1 MSKTLYFE
9 GAGWS
14 GADSSK
20 ATIGNCRI
28 RTAFHL
34 DLEKKHPRCS
44 CREPHD
50 GAAAVYL
57 EIICGTIG
65 KENKKLGLEPT
76 YYGWIDYLHY
86 VTDDDRNDD
95 CNRHILPFERRAR
108 IGYTLESILKFVN
121 DLGASSTPLRFARTW
136 AATAYS
142 GTDIPQKA
150 QSASTTA
157 MNSNTTRI

>member
-34 DLEKKHPRCS
+34 DPEKKHPRCS
-44 CREPHD
+44 CGEPHD

-65 KENKKLGLEPT
+65 KENRKLGLEPT
-76 YYGWIDYLHY
+76 YTTSPTTTETTTATG
-86 VTDDDRNDD
+86 T
-95 CNRHILPFERRAR
+95 
-108 IGYTLESILKFVN
+108 
-121 DLGASSTPLRFARTW
+121 SSRS
-136 AATAYS
+136 S
-142 GTDIPQKA
+142 GGP
-150 QSASTTA
+150 ASTTPSRA
-157 MNSNTTRI
+157 F

>member
-9 GAGWS
+9 VAGWS

-34 DLEKKHPRCS
+34 DPEKKHPRCS
-44 CREPHD
+44 CGEPHD

-65 KENKKLGLEPT
+65 KENRKLGLEPT

-86 VTDDDRNDD
+86 VTNDD
-95 CNRHILPFERRAR
+95 SMNRPFEAPPVV
-108 IGYTLESILKFVN
+108 VN
-121 DLGASSTPLRFARTW
+121 YF
-136 AATAYS
+136 YHEQ
-142 GTDIPQKA
+142 IKK
-150 QSASTTA
+150 SAKKCTQ
-157 MNSNTTRI
+157 

>member
-34 DLEKKHPRCS
+34 DPEKKHPRCS
-44 CREPHD
+44 CGEPHD

-65 KENKKLGLEPT
+65 KETG
-76 YYGWIDYLHY
+76 
-86 VTDDDRNDD
+86 
-95 CNRHILPFERRAR
+95 
-108 IGYTLESILKFVN
+108 SS
-121 DLGASSTPLRFARTW
+121 ASSLPTTAGLTTYTTSPTTTETTT
-136 AATAYS
+136 ATVTFFRSS
-142 GTDIPQKA
+142 GGP
-150 QSASTTA
+150 ASTTPSRA
-157 MNSNTTRI
+157 F